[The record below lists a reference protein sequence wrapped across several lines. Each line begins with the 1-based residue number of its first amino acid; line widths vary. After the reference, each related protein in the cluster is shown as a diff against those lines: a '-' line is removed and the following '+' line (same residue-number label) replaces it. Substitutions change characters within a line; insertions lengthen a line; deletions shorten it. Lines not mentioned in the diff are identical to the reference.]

1 MRWWHLKQ
9 IITLNYYIGDL
20 TDYLFT
26 GWLCQVWTSP
36 GNPNLCLHR
45 SGHQRHSESVWQ
57 RFLCDSERLFH
68 CEVER
73 PQDYCERCQEPLRV
87 GRSPRQ
93 SQRANTNYIVFRGPS
108 PDGSKPRNTQRSLD
122 AGRWNS
128 QSPVFR
134 DSHDSIQARGSLG
147 GRGSQSDARPRQQNY
162 IHLSDEIQLFSYG
175 CSGQSCQVSFSA
187 RGDNSQLNKTYSPA
201 WPSGNFNRFPIF
213 PEFFQCFQGLPNIG
227 FHYSLKY
234 SQSIE
239 IFHVTNGYSVS
250 MPEWLRLTIYPVCI

>member
-1 MRWWHLKQ
+1 MSS
-9 IITLNYYIGDL
+9 LN
-20 TDYLFT
+20 FPRKP
-26 GWLCQVWTSP
+26 QPMSPSEWTSKTFRKCLTKISLWLWTLISLWSGETP
-36 GNPNLCLHR
+36 GLLWAMPGTSLCL
-45 SGHQRHSESVWQ
+45 QV
-57 RFLCDSERLFH
+57 
-68 CEVER
+68 
-73 PQDYCERCQEPLRV
+73 
-87 GRSPRQ
+87 RSPASPSQPQ
-93 SQRANTNYIVFRGPS
+93 SANRNVIVFRRS
-108 PDGSKPRNTQRSLD
+108 RADSSQPRNTQRSLD
-122 AGRWNS
+122 AWRGNS
-128 QSPVFR
+128 QSPVFW
-134 DSHDSIQARGSLG
+134 DSHDFIQAGGPLG